1 MNLIHY
7 YYGIR
12 TPTALQSEKG
22 SKTLDFI
29 SNNFNVKCKQTE
41 NLDEFTDTFRVVKRK
56 KKLQIILRWVALL
69 LTFIVQN

>member
-22 SKTLDFI
+22 SKTLDII
-29 SNNFNVKCKQTE
+29 SNNFNVKHKQKSWT
-41 NLDEFTDTFRVVKRK
+41 NSLMP
-56 KKLQIILRWVALL
+56 LGW
-69 LTFIVQN
+69 

>member
-22 SKTLDFI
+22 SKTLDII
-29 SNNFNVKCKQTE
+29 SNNFNVKHKQTE
-41 NLDEFTDTFRVVKRK
+41 NLDKFTDVFKVVKRK
-56 KKLQIILRWVALL
+56 KLLQIVLRWMALL
-69 LTFIVQN
+69 LTFIVKN

>member
-22 SKTLDFI
+22 SKTLDII
-29 SNNFNVKCKQTE
+29 SNNFNVKHKQTE
-41 NLDEFTDTFRVVKRK
+41 NLDKFTDVYKVVKRK
-56 KKLQIILRWVALL
+56 KLLQIVLRWMALL
-69 LTFIVQN
+69 LTFIVKN

>member
-22 SKTLDFI
+22 SKTLDII
-29 SNNFNVKCKQTE
+29 SNNFNVKHKQTE
-41 NLDEFTDTFRVVKRK
+41 NLDKFTDVFKVVKRK
-56 KKLQIILRWVALL
+56 KLLQIVLRWRALL
-69 LTFIVQN
+69 LTFIVKN